1 MLALMDLGAE
11 EVSDDVWQRAVHAVA
26 GSEQDR
32 SATTAAIA
40 RSLEE
45 GSLSVP
51 LINTAGCS
59 PGPPPPPCSGPSLL
73 APIRD

>member
-1 MLALMDLGAE
+1 MLALMDLGAD

-26 GSEQDR
+26 GSPHDR

-40 RSLEE
+40 RSLED

-51 LINTAGCS
+51 LINTAG
-59 PGPPPPPCSGPSLL
+59 
-73 APIRD
+73 